1 MRGITEGAGA
11 SLQRGIIETVIEKD
25 GGALCRVCHCGSKRG
40 VLFARVPIVAH
51 ANAYCRARRAGN
63 VRAAV
68 VRCSWELRLYIP
80 QERLRLVGRAGSGQR
95 ADEPAAVDDQ
105 LRAAAGGGN
114 GIAGGVRHDRSANM
128 AAIAALP
135 RAGRFRLTGLQ
146 PTPQWSIRR
155 THGHPCA
162 DMASTISLSMLQSL
176 TLRSKIVA
184 LPVVATIGF
193 VATLATT
200 VILGR
205 RAQSEMA
212 RIEAQSVPALDAS
225 RRLEARLESYQRA
238 LRDAVAA
245 SDTLSVIA
253 ADTLTTMFTALAD
266 SMRRNPAVDA
276 TAIKVIKTDF
286 ANYVAIARTGSVKVI
301 SGSMDDLMGTMQGMR
316 AGHADLAKKLAAQTK
331 AQQALITT
339 AFDTAGGLQNTMFKV
354 TAGVL
359 LLSLIVLG
367 VIATATIR
375 SVIGAVKALS
385 TAATEIAQ
393 GRIGQRIEVTSTD
406 EIGTLGTAFRG
417 MVEYIGSIAQAA
429 DRLASGDLSATV
441 EARSE
446 HDVLSQSIN
455 RATETLR
462 AIVGEANGVIVAAK
476 HGDLAKRGNASQFH
490 GAYFELINGTN
501 AMLDTVV
508 EPIAEAKD
516 VLQRVANRDL
526 SARVVGPYHG
536 EHAAIK
542 ESLNTALENIAQVFA
557 SLTVAIEQVNAAASE
572 IGDGSQEL
580 ASGASDQAG
589 AVDQVTNRIRVV
601 DERTKGNVVSAREAR
616 AAMERATTSTEQGVE
631 RMIALADAVAEIKRS
646 ADATAKI
653 VKTIDEIAFQTN
665 LLALN
670 AAVEAA
676 RAGDAGKGFA
686 VVADEVR
693 RLAIR
698 ASEASRNTARLI
710 EESVAKAE
718 TGVTLNESVKRRLED
733 IRNGVQGAA
742 AIMNQIAE
750 GAVTQES
757 ELAEVTESMARIGQL
772 TQSTAANAQESASA
786 AAELSAQAREM
797 HELAV
802 RFKVGSDTRASD
814 AADDARPRRAE
825 AASRVA
831 VGAGRPPRTPAK
843 RSPKP
848 TRTAPPAPAIT
859 AAGIGTTKAS
869 AMIPFDDDD
878 GNGDDV
884 LSSF

>member
-1 MRGITEGAGA
+1 M
-11 SLQRGIIETVIEKD
+11 
-25 GGALCRVCHCGSKRG
+25 
-40 VLFARVPIVAH
+40 
-51 ANAYCRARRAGN
+51 
-63 VRAAV
+63 
-68 VRCSWELRLYIP
+68 
-80 QERLRLVGRAGSGQR
+80 
-95 ADEPAAVDDQ
+95 
-105 LRAAAGGGN
+105 
-114 GIAGGVRHDRSANM
+114 
-128 AAIAALP
+128 
-135 RAGRFRLTGLQ
+135 
-146 PTPQWSIRR
+146 
-155 THGHPCA
+155 
-162 DMASTISLSMLQSL
+162 LSSL
-176 TLRSKIVA
+176 TLRSKIAA

-193 VATLATT
+193 AATLATT

-205 RAQSEMA
+205 RAQSEMT
-212 RIEAQSVPALDAS
+212 RIEKQAVPALDAS
-225 RRLEARLESYQRA
+225 RRLEARLDSYQRA

-245 SDTLSVIA
+245 SDTLSVFA
-253 ADTLTTMFTALAD
+253 ADTLTTSFAALAD
-266 SMRRNPAVDA
+266 SMSLNPAIDA
-276 TAIKVIKTDF
+276 AALKVIKTDF
-286 ANYVAIARTGSVKVI
+286 TAYVAIARAGSVKVI

-316 AGHADLAKKLAAQTK
+316 KGYADLSKKLAEQTK
-331 AQQALITT
+331 AQQAGIAT
-339 AFDTAGGLQNTMFKV
+339 AFATAGGVQNTMLQV

-359 LLSLIVLG
+359 LMSLILLG

-375 SVIGAVKALS
+375 SVIGAVQSLS
-385 TAATEIAQ
+385 TAATEIAR
-393 GRIGQRIEVTSTD
+393 GRIGQQIEVTSRD
-406 EIGTLGTAFRG
+406 EIGALGTAFRG
-417 MVEYIGSIAQAA
+417 MVEYIGAISKAA

-441 EARSE
+441 EVRSE
-446 HDVLSQSIN
+446 HDALSQSIN

-462 AIVGEANGVIVAAK
+462 AIVGEANGVIDAAK
-476 HGDLAKRGNASQFH
+476 HGDLAKRGNAAQFQ

-501 AMLDTVV
+501 AMLDAVV

-526 SARVVGPYHG
+526 SARVVGNYRG

-557 SLTVAIEQVNAAASE
+557 SLTVAIEQVNAAAGE

-631 RMIALADAVAEIKRS
+631 RMVALADAVAEIKRS

-693 RLAIR
+693 SLAIR
-698 ASEASRNTARLI
+698 ASEASRNTATLI

-733 IRNGVQGAA
+733 IRAGVQGAA
-742 AIMNQIAE
+742 AIMNDIAE
-750 GAVTQES
+750 GAVTQEQ
-757 ELAEVTESMARIGQL
+757 ELAQVTDSMAQIGQL
-772 TQSTAANAQESASA
+772 TQRTAANAQESASA

-797 HELAV
+797 HDLAV
-802 RFKVGSDTRASD
+802 QFTVSSDPTARASFEEPP
-814 AADDARPRRAE
+814 PRRAE
-825 AASRVA
+825 PVSRVS

-843 RSPKP
+843 RSTKP
-848 TRTAPPAPAIT
+848 ARKAAATPAVSST
-859 AAGIGTTKAS
+859 GSSTSKAS
-869 AMIPFDDDD
+869 ALIPFDDDD
-878 GNGDDV
+878 MTGDDV
-884 LSSF
+884 LNSF